1 MRTKMCFHKRMST
14 MSSWVLKNSS
24 EVLQR
29 FQTVQ
34 RSLEK
39 GSVLA
44 WLFFISLVLSTYHIR
59 RVHFTKLPRK
69 KLVPLGRQIK
79 ELLEQKQYETIH
91 FISVIIIENVKN
103 GWTWGSG
110 RKTIVPWLEMIIC
123 LVQVLYYIGL
133 LVALFQLWHCLGQQF
148 SLEFKLV
155 CRPGKITSFT
165 LTKLL
170 RKYVPGVE
178 DR

>member
-1 MRTKMCFHKRMST
+1 

-24 EVLQR
+24 EPLQG
-29 FQTVQ
+29 FQIVQ

-39 GSVLA
+39 GSVFA
-44 WLFFISLVLSTYHIR
+44 WLYFIFLVLSIYHIR
-59 RVHFTKLPRK
+59 RLHFTKLPRK
-69 KLVPLGRQIK
+69 KFVPLGRQIK

-110 RKTIVPWLEMIIC
+110 RKIIAPWLEMIIC
-123 LVQVLYYIGL
+123 LEQILHYIGL
-133 LVALFQLWHCLGQQF
+133 LVAFFQLWHCLGQQF
-148 SLEFKLV
+148 SPEFKLV
-155 CRPGKITSFT
+155 CRPGKLTLVT

-170 RKYVPGVE
+170 HI
-178 DR
+178 

>member
-1 MRTKMCFHKRMST
+1 MCFHKRMST

-24 EVLQR
+24 EALQR

-34 RSLEK
+34 RSQKK
-39 GSVLA
+39 GLVLA
-44 WLFFISLVLSTYHIR
+44 WLYFIFLVLSTYHIQ

-110 RKTIVPWLEMIIC
+110 RKTIVLWLEMIIC
-123 LVQVLYYIGL
+123 LVQILHYIGL
-133 LVALFQLWHCLGQQF
+133 LVAFFQLWHCVGQQF
-148 SLEFKLV
+148 SPEFKLV
-155 CRPGKITSFT
+155 CRPGPSWK
-165 LTKLL
+165 
-170 RKYVPGVE
+170 GG
-178 DR
+178 

>member
-1 MRTKMCFHKRMST
+1 MFFHKRIST

-24 EVLQR
+24 KALQR
-29 FQTVQ
+29 FQIVQ

-39 GSVLA
+39 ESVLA
-44 WLFFISLVLSTYHIR
+44 WLYFIFLVLSTYHIQ

-103 GWTWGSG
+103 GWMWGSG
-110 RKTIVPWLEMIIC
+110 RKTIVPWLEMMIC
-123 LVQVLYYIGL
+123 LVQILHYIGL
-133 LVALFQLWHCLGQQF
+133 LALFFQLWHCLGQQF

>member
-1 MRTKMCFHKRMST
+1 MYFHKRMST

-24 EVLQR
+24 EALQR

-44 WLFFISLVLSTYHIR
+44 WLYF

-79 ELLEQKQYETIH
+79 ELLEQKQYGTIH

-148 SLEFKLV
+148 SVEFKLV
-155 CRPGKITSFT
+155 CRPGKITSVT

-178 DR
+178 GR

>member
-1 MRTKMCFHKRMST
+1 MCFHKRMST

-24 EVLQR
+24 EALQR

-44 WLFFISLVLSTYHIR
+44 WLYFIFLVLSTYHIR

-103 GWTWGSG
+103 GWMWGSG
-110 RKTIVPWLEMIIC
+110 RKTIVPWLEMMIC
-123 LVQVLYYIGL
+123 LVQILHYIGL
-133 LVALFQLWHCLGQQF
+133 LAAFFQLWHCLGQQF

-170 RKYVPGVE
+170 WKYVPGVE
-178 DR
+178 GR